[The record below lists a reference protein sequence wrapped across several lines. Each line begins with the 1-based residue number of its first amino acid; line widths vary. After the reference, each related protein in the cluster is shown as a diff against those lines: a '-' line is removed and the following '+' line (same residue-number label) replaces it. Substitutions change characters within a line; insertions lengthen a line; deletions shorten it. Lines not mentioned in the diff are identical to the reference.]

1 MSNLKTRILVVEDN
15 LQDFIIFKEV
25 LGQIR
30 DFFIQIEH
38 AETLQ
43 NTLKIIENGD
53 FDIIF
58 LDLFLPD
65 SFGQDTFAQVRAKAT
80 APIVILSGLSDK
92 STALQ
97 IVKQGAQ
104 DYIVKGEFDANL
116 LEKAIVY
123 SIERKKYQEELE
135 QSERRNRTI
144 FESIG
149 IAIAEYDYTELY
161 HFISEFKDS
170 GKPLDELLNFDFKG
184 VFELRKKMEVLN
196 LNPEAL
202 LLYGCKDTE
211 EFRKCHREFYREESV
226 DYFKAVLDAIWNG
239 DEELVYEVPFQKGGG
254 IIHTLKR
261 WRFLG
266 QQSGFYRLL
275 VSTEDVTEL
284 KKNQEKIYRQS
295 VLMETVARATTV
307 LLGDGNVRDRV
318 DQAMAFTGPVFD
330 ADKLAVF
337 LFRPASNDDLIYTIA
352 GYWDAENRPYVG
364 DNEQYASVYELG
376 PIIEAL
382 SSGRPIELFAR
393 GSKDGV
399 RQLLDRHQIVKAVVA
414 PMKVRDMTAGVV
426 ILGYESEKPTDESV
440 ISGLMNLSG
449 NIGAA
454 ISTYNAQQQLKEMN
468 EDLEQR
474 VDDRTYKMRQAI
486 KELESFSYSVS
497 HDLRAP
503 LRAISGFS
511 GVLEEEYRD
520 KLDEQ
525 GQHYLQV
532 IARGAGEMSQLI
544 EDLLDFSRLGRKKLT
559 FSEVNMNEL
568 VDNVISELLTQAPD
582 RKIVF
587 ETEELM
593 PCQGDHNMLRQV
605 FVNFIWN
612 AIKFTSKEDQAV
624 IALRSRDADRFVE
637 YEIEDNGVGF
647 DMAYVE
653 KLFGVF
659 QRLHPHEDFEGTGVG
674 LAIVQRVITRHG
686 GRIEAYGE
694 EGKGAKFTFTLPK
707 VGVDVEELT
716 LEDEEL
722 ASKL

>member
-30 DFFIQIEH
+30 DFFIQIEY

-43 NTLKIIENGD
+43 SALELIENSE

-65 SFGQDTFAQVRAKAT
+65 SFGQETFSQVRSRAT

-97 IVKQGAQ
+97 IVKEGAQ

-149 IAIAEYDYTELY
+149 IAIAEYDYTDLY
-161 HFISEFKDS
+161 HFIHDFKAS
-170 GKPLDELLNFDFKG
+170 GKPLDELKNIDFVG
-184 VFELRKKMEVLN
+184 VFELRNKMRVLN

-202 LLYGCKDTE
+202 ILYGVSSKE
-211 EFRKCHREFYREESV
+211 EFKENYTSFYRQESIN
-226 DYFKAVLDAIWNG
+226 YFQAVVDAIWNE
-239 DEELVYEVPFQKGGG
+239 DEELVYEVPFQKDGAV
-254 IIHTLKR
+254 IHTLKR

-307 LLGDGNVRDRV
+307 LLGEGNVRERV
-318 DQAMAFTGPVFD
+318 DHAMALTGPVFS

-337 LFRPASNDDLIYTIA
+337 LFKPVNEEDLVYTIA
-352 GYWDAENRPYVG
+352 GYWDVQHRPYVG
-364 DNEQYASVYELG
+364 DDNQYASVYELG
-376 PIIEAL
+376 PVIEAL
-382 SSGRPIELFAR
+382 SSSRPIELFAR
-393 GSKDGV
+393 GASSGV
-399 RQLLDRHQIVKAVVA
+399 LALLERHNLKKAIVA
-414 PMKVRDMTAGVV
+414 PMNVRDMTTGVV
-426 ILGYESEKPTDESV
+426 ILGYEDEPDTDEAV
-440 ISGLMNLSG
+440 VSGLMNLSG
-449 NIGAA
+449 NIGSA

-511 GVLEEEYRD
+511 GVLAEEYRE

-525 GQHYLQV
+525 GQHYLKI
-532 IARGAGEMSQLI
+532 IAKGASEMSQLI
-544 EDLLDFSRLGRKKLT
+544 EDLLDFSRMGRKKLV
-559 FSEVNMNEL
+559 FAEVDMNAL
-568 VDNVISELLTQAPD
+568 VDDVISELSGQVPE
-582 RKIVF
+582 RNIVF
-587 ETEELM
+587 KTDNLS
-593 PCQGDHNMLRQV
+593 PCQGDHNILRQV
-605 FVNFIWN
+605 LVNFIWN
-612 AIKFTSKEDQAV
+612 AIKFTAKEEKAIISISSK
-624 IALRSRDADRFVE
+624 DADRFVE
-637 YEIEDNGVGF
+637 YSVEDNGVGF

-694 EGKGAKFTFTLPK
+694 EGKGARFSFTLPK
-707 VGVDVEELT
+707 VGIDIDAQT
-716 LEDEEL
+716 LADEEL